1 MLPNGIRTS
10 VIAWQ
15 NENLNRL
22 PLGQTREKNIALS
35 EYNKN
40 TSSRID
46 DYNNEQILTDLTT
59 SMSYKALCSTYL

>member
-1 MLPNGIRTS
+1 MAVYLVKFKRKRKRSNVLPNGISTS

-46 DYNNEQILTDLTT
+46 DYSNEQIP
-59 SMSYKALCSTYL
+59 

>member
-1 MLPNGIRTS
+1 MLPNGISTS

-22 PLGQTREKNIALS
+22 PLGQTGEKNIALS

-46 DYNNEQILTDLTT
+46 DYSNEQIP
-59 SMSYKALCSTYL
+59 